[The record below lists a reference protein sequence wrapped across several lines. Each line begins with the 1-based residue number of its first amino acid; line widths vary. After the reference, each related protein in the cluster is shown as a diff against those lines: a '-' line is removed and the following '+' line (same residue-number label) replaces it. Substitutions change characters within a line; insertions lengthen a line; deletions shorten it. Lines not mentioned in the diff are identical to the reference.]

1 MQLCCVLNWALG
13 NYVEKLREDVRG
25 LPGAQMRGTR
35 GNQIREKVN
44 SNGNG
49 DTRHKIL

>member
-1 MQLCCVLNWALG
+1 MGQPAT
-13 NYVEKLREDVRG
+13 YVEKMREDVRG

-35 GNQIREKVN
+35 GTQICEEVN

-49 DTRHKIL
+49 DARHQDFVGR